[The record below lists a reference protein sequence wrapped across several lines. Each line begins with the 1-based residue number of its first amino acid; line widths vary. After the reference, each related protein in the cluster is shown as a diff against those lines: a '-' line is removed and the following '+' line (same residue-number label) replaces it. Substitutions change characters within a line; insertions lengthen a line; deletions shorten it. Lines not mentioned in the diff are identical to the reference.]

1 MLLLR
6 LSVKIILCDFKNVL
20 QQVHYVQVV
29 PEVVGRVH
37 ALLAGDWDWSG
48 ADGKG
53 GASEEARELADLQ
66 RSYYAFLNAL
76 AQNQLLQ
83 SLQVLALP
91 DCSDLT
97 PWGHAPGR

>member
-1 MLLLR
+1 M
-6 LSVKIILCDFKNVL
+6 
-20 QQVHYVQVV
+20 V

-83 SLQVLALP
+83 SLQVLPLP
-91 DCSDLT
+91 D
-97 PWGHAPGR
+97 HRGRPP